1 MTGHGVK
8 KKTQWAVIYG
18 GEGICTKIGLN
29 FPNFQAPS
37 TVGVSTSYRTLI
49 KGIATLVRTDS
60 VGIRVRWIA
69 RAVAGAATPR
79 VNPATVPTAKA
90 AAMPHATEP
99 TGRRTTCRRGAWDAG
114 NRLLFKTGGGV
125 RPEPT
130 PPGEGPT
137 LKTSL
142 AGNTMGCRAGFCFN
156 SPGSCTNVGGPR
168 KKLQCRENPKKSK
181 SRSNPIQYF
190 KSTFFFRNQH

>member
-1 MTGHGVK
+1 MGS

-114 NRLLFKTGGGV
+114 NRLLFKTGGG
-125 RPEPT
+125 
-130 PPGEGPT
+130 GP
-137 LKTSL
+137 
-142 AGNTMGCRAGFCFN
+142 AGTH
-156 SPGSCTNVGGPR
+156 SPGGGSDLKNKPGGEHDG
-168 KKLQCRENPKKSK
+168 LPCW
-181 SRSNPIQYF
+181 F
-190 KSTFFFRNQH
+190 LF